1 MQINILFVKEFNNEA
16 MMASLGFINAISN
29 SIPAAVCEGIS
40 CALETLVSQAYGY
53 KRFDLCGHYLN
64 QMIISNSLVF
74 IPISMIIWYSG
85 DLLSLVDDLDHETI
99 DFAQEQL
106 RIMIPGLYMMSLF
119 TGYCMYYTSMCKP
132 SYPMLI

>member
-16 MMASLGFINAISN
+16 MIASLGFINAISN

-64 QMIISNSLVF
+64 QMIILNTIVF
-74 IPISMIIWYSG
+74 IPITIIIWHSG
-85 DLLSLVDDLDHETI
+85 DLLMLIEHLDRETV
-99 DFAQEQL
+99 DFAQ
-106 RIMIPGLYMMSLF
+106 
-119 TGYCMYYTSMCKP
+119 
-132 SYPMLI
+132 